1 MVISRRWVCVCAL
14 SSACLLGV
22 CCVSQDG
29 KEPNLSGTGFSLSI
43 HKKMEFVSLKSLS
56 VMPLIYTNS
65 PKSFDSSEP
74 MNIHEPA
81 ELIGS
86 PSCIIALDWSEPLGA
101 RPDPGERGEPRRQR
115 RASRPH
121 APTAPLDGREPSRP
135 GPGPEGI
142 APGADGSAGTALRR
156 SGATPAADTAA
167 PAARCPLP
175 AGVPPVLGP
184 RPPGHRSSRGG
195 GWGDGSPARGI
206 AARPARP
213 DARLS

>member
-1 MVISRRWVCVCAL
+1 
-14 SSACLLGV
+14 
-22 CCVSQDG
+22 
-29 KEPNLSGTGFSLSI
+29 
-43 HKKMEFVSLKSLS
+43 MEFVSLKSLS

-175 AGVPPVLGP
+175 AGVPPVLGLAPARARLFTRGRMGRWEPSAGDRGSP
-184 RPPGHRSSRGG
+184 RSARRAIELSTQTSACVSRERGG
-195 GWGDGSPARGI
+195 TWEILPRKPAMNPKLLCWIIRKC
-206 AARPARP
+206 R
-213 DARLS
+213 

>member
-65 PKSFDSSEP
+65 PKSFDSAEP

-121 APTAPLDGREPSRP
+121 APTAPPDGRELPRAEPGP
-135 GPGPEGI
+135 GPGPEPGGI
-142 APGADGSAGTALRR
+142 APGAVRSAGTAPRC
-156 SGATPAADTAA
+156 SAAAPAAGRAA
-167 PAARCPLP
+167 HAARCPLP
-175 AGVPPVLGP
+175 AGVPPALGP
-184 RPPGHRSSRGG
+184 RPPGHRS
-195 GWGDGSPARGI
+195 
-206 AARPARP
+206 
-213 DARLS
+213 